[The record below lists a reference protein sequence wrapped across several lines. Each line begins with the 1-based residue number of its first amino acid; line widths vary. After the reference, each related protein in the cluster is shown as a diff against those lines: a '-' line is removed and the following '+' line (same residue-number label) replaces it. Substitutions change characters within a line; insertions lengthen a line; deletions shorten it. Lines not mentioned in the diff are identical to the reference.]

1 MSEGITVNMPD
12 GRFNKYTNIHMT
24 ENYSDDGKWN
34 NIITDFKNATLVGS
48 SNDIYP
54 TNLGSI

>member
-1 MSEGITVNMPD
+1 MPD
-12 GRFNKYTNIHMT
+12 GRFNKYTNIHMV